1 MAVDVAAARAL
12 CAARDTNLEGIPTFV
27 ALQDLAGG
35 ADPAS
40 TPELTGLAAEYV
52 AGAGDLAQGLEALAA
67 EHFGP
72 ETVLPGFVRVINY
85 HNTIARCEDRLRA
98 QLAAAAEAFA
108 PVTEAEL
115 MALIAGEPWAKD
127 RPPLIPVFYE
137 GYRNNYDVALKL
149 LEETGLVGWF
159 VVPSAFPDAPVA
171 EQRAW
176 AERYDV
182 GLEEDAADFPADGR
196 YALTW
201 DELRA
206 IAGAGHVVAC
216 HTAHHRGTA
225 DIAGAAEIGVELVGS
240 RARLEQ
246 ELGREV
252 RALAFLW
259 GSPWGEAPMVDAAVL
274 EAGYRLVISN
284 TKWQRL
290 GAPPA

>member
-1 MAVDVAAARAL
+1 MAVDVAAARAI
-12 CAARDTNLEGIPTFV
+12 CDARDTNLEGIPTFV

-35 ADPAS
+35 GDPA
-40 TPELTGLAAEYV
+40 TEPVLTAQAAAYV
-52 AGAGDLAQGLEALAA
+52 EGAGSLAKGLEALAA
-67 EHFGP
+67 DAFGP
-72 ETVLPGFVRVINY
+72 ETELPGFVRVINY
-85 HNTIARCEDRLRA
+85 HNTIARREDALRA
-98 QLAAAAEAFA
+98 QLADAAERFA
-108 PVTEAEL
+108 PIGEAQM
-115 MALIAGEPWAKD
+115 MALIAGEPWTGD
-127 RPPLIPVFYE
+127 RPPVVPVFYE

-149 LEETGLVGWF
+149 LEETGLIGWF

-182 GLEEDAADFPADGR
+182 GLEEDEADFPADGR

-225 DIAGAAEIGVELVGS
+225 DIVTDEDVRVELVDS
-240 RARLEQ
+240 RARLEA
-246 ELGREV
+246 ELGRPV
-252 RALAFLW
+252 RGLAFLW
-259 GSPWGEAPMVDAAVL
+259 GSPWGEAPAVDAAVL
-274 EAGYRLVISN
+274 DAGYELVISN

-290 GAPPA
+290 RARP

>member
-1 MAVDVAAARAL
+1 MAVDVAAARAV
-12 CAARDTNLEGIPTFV
+12 CEARDTNLEGIPTFV
-27 ALQDLAGG
+27 GLEDLAGG
-35 ADPAS
+35 GAVPRQPAVA
-40 TPELTGLAAEYV
+40 GLAAEYV
-52 AGAGDLAQGLEALAA
+52 AGAGDLAKGLEAFAA
-67 EHFGP
+67 DRFFDDVE
-72 ETVLPGFVRVINY
+72 LPGFVRVINY
-85 HNTIARCEDRLRA
+85 HNTIARHEDALRA
-98 QLAAAAEAFA
+98 QLAAAAERFA
-108 PVTEAEL
+108 PIGEAEM
-115 MALIAGEPWAKD
+115 MALIAGEPWAGS
-127 RPPLIPVFYE
+127 RPPVVPVFYE
-137 GYRNNYDVALKL
+137 GYRNNHDVALGL
-149 LEETGLVGWF
+149 LEETGLTGWF

-176 AERYDV
+176 AERYDI
-182 GLEEDAADFPADGR
+182 GLEEDEADFPADGR

-225 DIAGAAEIGVELVGS
+225 DIADADAVRVELVDS

-252 RALAFLW
+252 RGLAFLW
-259 GSPWGEAPMVDAAVL
+259 GSPWGDAPVVDTAVR

-290 GAPPA
+290 A